1 MKTYKYLIIAL
12 LSGLPVYNV
21 YAAKPNIIVIYAD
34 DMGCG
39 DCMVN
44 SPVGSKNSAD
54 QKALQLQS
62 FRYLASLGFGRTQ
75 LKRPV
80 A

>member
-1 MKTYKYLIIAL
+1 MQRQVKPHIIF
-12 LSGLPVYNV
+12 
-21 YAAKPNIIVIYAD
+21 IYAD
-34 DMGCG
+34 DMGYG
-39 DCMVN
+39 DCTVK

-54 QKALQLQS
+54 KKTLQLQS